1 MLSKIDRI
9 KQILYTPPQMVEKV
23 QEKKP
28 EPVVLSSEEV
38 RAQTQILM
46 DAFKSILSQTPEFQ
60 KAATQ
65 SFWGWNPQDQEWRD
79 SEWVVFKRNEV
90 LYFFSNYHRFHKDP
104 NYLEIRVT
112 RPGQYYY
119 YNESLTIDTS
129 NQPKILHRTL
139 SSTENPPYSPYY
151 DDNENTFT
159 TLAEAQKFLRELRMA
174 IFSTIPPVVAL

>member
-1 MLSKIDRI
+1 MSVELAQQP
-9 KQILYTPPQMVEKV
+9 KQEL
-23 QEKKP
+23 
-28 EPVVLSSEEV
+28 VVLSSEEV
-38 RAQTQILM
+38 RAQSRILI
-46 DAFKSILSQTPEFQ
+46 DAFKSILSQTPEFK

-65 SFWGWNPQDQEWRD
+65 SFWGWNPQDQAWRE

-90 LYFFSNYHRFHKDP
+90 LYFFSSYHRFHRDP
-104 NYLEIRVT
+104 NYLEIRVA

-139 SSTENPPYSPYY
+139 SNIENPPYSPYY

-159 TLAEAQKFLRELRMA
+159 TLAEAQKLLIELRGA
-174 IFSTIPPVVAL
+174 IFLV